1 MKNSKGITLVAL
13 VVTIIVLLILAGVS
27 LRLVAGGDGIMNR
40 AKNAADTNYRAE
52 AKEEAELLIAN
63 YVSDWYEAKYVT
75 TPRTSD
81 TCVVYVI
88 NKLGTT
94 PGTTKNTTGS
104 GNYTVV
110 INTPATETATS
121 TSITVSNVEG
131 KNRLKSP
138 VTVTGTVTIDTNN
151 NGKISGI
158 TWNN

>member
-75 TPRTSD
+75 TPRTSAA
-81 TCVVYVI
+81 CVDYVI
-88 NKLGTT
+88 TQLG
-94 PGTTKNTTGS
+94 TKNTTGS

-110 INTPATETATS
+110 MNKDA
-121 TSITVSNVEG
+121 TSITVSNVTG
-131 KNRLKSP
+131 KNRLKSN
-138 VTVTGTVTIDTNN
+138 VTGTFTIDNNN

>member
-81 TCVVYVI
+81 ACVDYVI
-88 NKLGTT
+88 AKLA
-94 PGTTKNTTGS
+94 TKNTTGS
-104 GNYTVV
+104 GNYTVA
-110 INTPATETATS
+110 IDKAA
-121 TSITVSNVEG
+121 TSITISNVTG

-138 VTVTGTVTIDTNN
+138 VTVTGTFTIDNNN

>member
-52 AKEEAELLIAN
+52 AKEEVELLIAN

-75 TPRTSD
+75 TPRTSA
-81 TCVVYVI
+81 TCVDYVI
-88 NKLGTT
+88 DKLGTT
-94 PGTTKNTTGS
+94 NNNITGS
-104 GNYTVV
+104 GNYKVE
-110 INTPATETATS
+110 IDETATATA
-121 TSITVSNVEG
+121 TSRSIIVSNVTG
-131 KNRLKSP
+131 KNRLKS
-138 VTVTGTVTIDTNN
+138 TLNGTFTIDPNN